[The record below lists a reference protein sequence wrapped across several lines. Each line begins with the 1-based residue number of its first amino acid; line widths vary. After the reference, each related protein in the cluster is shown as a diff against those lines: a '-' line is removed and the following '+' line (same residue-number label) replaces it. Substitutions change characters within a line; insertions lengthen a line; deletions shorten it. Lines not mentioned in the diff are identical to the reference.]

1 MELQFMSRVGTITSP
16 EELSESQKAALLT
29 LLADDDPAVYRKI
42 RHKIVSFGPSAAEW
56 LRPHTLSRDPA
67 LRRRAQEIILSFD
80 RQGADTAFLAFC
92 LKHGEAFDLETG
104 AWQLAQTQYPDINV
118 AGYQALLDSFAG
130 DLREA
135 LQGVGEQ
142 REVLGV
148 LNRYLFDEL
157 GFVGNQEQYYDPDN
171 SYLNR
176 VLDRRMGNPISLC
189 LLYLLLGRRLHLPV
203 VGIGLP
209 GHFIC
214 RFQSSSAEIYID
226 VFNRGKLLSK
236 ADCVQYLLQGNYSVR
251 EDYLS
256 PVSPRRLMLRVC
268 GNLHQIYLHLEQ
280 SEAATR
286 LQRYLVALAR

>member
-1 MELQFMSRVGTITSP
+1 MSRVGTVTAP

-29 LLADDDPAVYRKI
+29 LLADDDLSVYRKI
-42 RHKIVSFGPSAAEW
+42 RHKIISFGPSAADW

-80 RQGADTAFLAFC
+80 RQAADTSFLAFC
-92 LKHGEAFDLETG
+92 LRHGEAFDLEEG
-104 AWQLAQTQYPDINV
+104 AWKLAQTQYPDINLT
-118 AGYQALLDSFAG
+118 GYQALLDSFAN
-130 DLREA
+130 DLREPVHSA
-135 LQGVGEQ
+135 AEPEEIF
-142 REVLGV
+142 EVLNG
-148 LNRYLFDEL
+148 YLFEKL
-157 GFVGNQEQYYDPDN
+157 GFYGNEEQYYDPDN

-176 VLDRRMGNPISLC
+176 VLDRRTGNPINLC
-189 LLYLLLGRRLHLPV
+189 LLYLLLARRLLLPV
-203 VGIGLP
+203 TGIGLP

-214 RFQSSSAEIYID
+214 RYQSSSAEIYID

-236 ADCVQYLLQGNYSVR
+236 GDCVQYLQQGNYSVR
-251 EDYLS
+251 EDYLA
-256 PVSPRRLMLRVC
+256 PVTPRRLLLRIC